1 MLNRILSV
9 AAVAAVSVA
18 LVSGA
23 RAADLP
29 TKAPMMAP
37 APMFSWTGFYVGGHF
52 GAGWGTAESSL
63 VFPAALPLVSAN
75 ANGWLGGVQAGYNYQ
90 VGQWVLGVEG
100 DFSWADIKSSAPCL
114 VAFTC
119 GGKAKWLADFTGRV
133 GVTVDRALVYIKGGV
148 AWANTDYNVS
158 SPLIPGLAASVN
170 DTRIGGLFGVGV
182 EYAVSR
188 NVSAKIEYNY
198 IDYGTENQTFNLL
211 LVPGGVTASVNQNLH
226 TIKAGA
232 NYRF

>member
-1 MLNRILSV
+1 MFNRVLKT
-9 AAVAAVSVA
+9 AAIAAASLA

-29 TKAPMMAP
+29 AKAPMLAP
-37 APMFSWTGFYVGGHF
+37 APVFSWTGFYVGAHF
-52 GAGWGTAESSL
+52 GAGWGTGESTL
-63 VFPAALPLVSAN
+63 VFPAALPISSSN

-90 VGQWVLGVEG
+90 IGQWVLGIEG
-100 DFSWADIKSSAPCL
+100 DFSWADIKSTTPCL

-119 GGKAKWLADFTGRV
+119 SGKANWLADITGRV
-133 GVTVDRALVYIKGGV
+133 GVSVDRALVYIKGGV
-148 AWANTDYNVS
+148 AWANTEYS
-158 SPLIPGLAASVN
+158 FAAPIAGFGASTE

-188 NVSAKIEYNY
+188 NFSAKIEYNY
-198 IDYGTENQTFNLL
+198 IDYGSENQTFNLL
-211 LVPGGVTASVNQNLH
+211 LVPVGVTTSIDQSLH